1 MPPQYLWLGVHSRGK
16 RGRPL
21 RGDQGEDEGEESG
34 GCCDRVRQTQG
45 YTVLKTT
52 AQLETV
58 DSEDDVQPAQR
69 GPNKVLNCLSA
80 DTVS

>member
-1 MPPQYLWLGVHSRGK
+1 MHHGVHSRGK
-16 RGRPL
+16 RGLPW

-34 GCCDRVRQTQG
+34 GCSDRVQQTQG
-45 YTVLKTT
+45 YTVPKTT

-58 DSEDDVQPAQR
+58 DSEDDVQPAPHS
-69 GPNKVLNCLSA
+69 PNKVLKCLSA